1 MPIFSASQLIG
12 KTFYVTK
19 SLDFYRV
26 NDINN
31 AGDNAKPISNKLK
44 AGYSFVMDSYLA
56 PVQAFKNAYGTQIA
70 TRTNTYITFYGS
82 DGGYYAV
89 IYKNDGRFSLKK
101 LQEQGAKSDAEIQA
115 EKEKAVQTPIESIS
129 ETIKNLFSGAAKTT
143 KTILYIGVGVI
154 ALGYLLPKLKK

>member
-12 KTFYVTK
+12 KTFYVTRP
-19 SLDFYRV
+19 LDFYRV

-56 PVQAFKNAYGTQIA
+56 PVQAFKNSYGTQIS
-70 TRTNTYITFYGS
+70 TRTNTYITFYGN

-89 IYKNDGRFSLKK
+89 VYKNDKRFSLSK
-101 LQEQGAKSDAEIQA
+101 LVEQGAKSDAEIKAEA
-115 EKEKAVQTPIESIS
+115 EKEAESPVDV
-129 ETIKNLFSGAAKTT
+129 IKNLLTGAGKTT
-143 KTILYIGVGVI
+143 KTILYIGVGVF
-154 ALGYLLPKLKK
+154 ALGYLLPKILKK

>member
-12 KTFYVTK
+12 KTFYVTRP
-19 SLDFYRV
+19 LDFYRV

-56 PVQAFKNAYGTQIA
+56 PVQAFKNSYGTQIA
-70 TRTNTYITFYGS
+70 TRTNTYITFYGN

-89 IYKNDGRFSLKK
+89 VYKNDKRFSLSK
-101 LQEQGAKSDAEIQA
+101 LVEQGAKSDAEIKAEA
-115 EKEKAVQTPIESIS
+115 EKEAESPVDV
-129 ETIKNLFSGAAKTT
+129 IKNLLTGAGKTT
-143 KTILYIGVGVI
+143 KTILYIGVGVF
-154 ALGYLLPKLKK
+154 ALGYLLPKILKK